1 MNITGYTVEK
11 IIDPTGILEGDRYEF
26 FINIEVD
33 KDDELYSERGVIL
46 RVIFAS
52 MENTEKIVQ
61 YQFIE
66 NETNEVLNF
75 EMEEDEMKMIT
86 QFCKEH
92 IK

>member
-75 EMEEDEMKMIT
+75 EMEEDEIKMIT

-92 IK
+92 IE

>member
-92 IK
+92 IE

>member
-75 EMEEDEMKMIT
+75 EMEEDEIKMIT

-92 IK
+92 MK